1 MGRAPVHRPGPFSRL
16 RAVRGHQLHG
26 TDRPADAGALQPG
39 RGDSRERMRRGHDM
53 TEHEDYTPET
63 ARKLAARLI
72 EDPELPWIVEPEED
86 DPVPPAERLA
96 EEPAEVEA
104 E

>member
-1 MGRAPVHRPGPFSRL
+1 
-16 RAVRGHQLHG
+16 
-26 TDRPADAGALQPG
+26 
-39 RGDSRERMRRGHDM
+39 M

-72 EDPELPWIVEPEED
+72 EDPELPWLIEPEED
-86 DPVPPAERLA
+86 DAVPPAERLA
-96 EEPAEVEA
+96 DEPETVEA